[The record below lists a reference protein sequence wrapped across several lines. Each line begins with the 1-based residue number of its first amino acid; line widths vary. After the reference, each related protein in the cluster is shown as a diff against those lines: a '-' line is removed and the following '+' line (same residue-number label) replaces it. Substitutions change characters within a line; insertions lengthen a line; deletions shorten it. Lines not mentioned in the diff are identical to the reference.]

1 MTDLERRK
9 AEARTEGYAAR
20 ARAHADGV
28 GAARRAAGHA
38 LRVVAGMPGART
50 VAGYL
55 PIRTEI
61 DPRPGMLA
69 LLGLGYTVCVP
80 VIEAAARPLLFRAW
94 TPTARLEVG
103 PFGVAIPSD
112 GDWIEPDALL
122 VPLISFD
129 DHGHRLGYGGGFYD
143 RTLTGLRAHR
153 EVRAFGFCYEG
164 QKVPEV
170 PRGPTD
176 APLDGVITETGVR
189 YPSTPI

>member
-1 MTDLERRK
+1 MTDLERLK
-9 AEARTEGYAAR
+9 AEARSEGYAAR
-20 ARAHADGV
+20 ARAHAEGR
-28 GAARRAAGHA
+28 GAARRAAEHA
-38 LRVVAGMPGART
+38 LEVLAGVPEART

-61 DPRPGMLA
+61 DPRPAMLA

-94 TPTARLEVG
+94 TPDARLESG
-103 PFGVAIPSD
+103 PFGVAIPAE

-129 DHGHRLGYGGGFYD
+129 GGGHRLGYGGGFYD
-143 RTLTGLRAHR
+143 RTLSELRAR
-153 EVRAFGFCYEG
+153 RAVGAFGFCYEG
-164 QKVPEV
+164 QFVREV

-176 APLDGVITETGVR
+176 APLDGVITEAGVR
-189 YPSTPI
+189 YPPAPG